1 MSEPG
6 SKPWALE
13 ATLLPVMFWDLTV
26 EPQAPETTG
35 GLQAEEKHSFLCS
48 GTPPGF
54 SEKW

>member
-48 GTPPGF
+48 GTRPGF